1 MSKRTLPGREL
12 LYTGTLMDKLPFS
25 RLPTNLSILR
35 RPFFI
40 TETGINT
47 TLDEATVIVKNELLE
62 IWRYAGYGDI
72 LYDRSHILR
81 KIKSLVNRF
90 KYLRTVPVSR
100 RSADFFVRKKQSFK
114 ELLSKIY
121 PLNRFPTA
129 TR

>member
-1 MSKRTLPGREL
+1 
-12 LYTGTLMDKLPFS
+12 MDKLPFS
-25 RLPTNLSILR
+25 RFPTNLSILR
-35 RPFFI
+35 RLFFI

-47 TLDEATVIVKNELLE
+47 TLDEATVVVKNELLE

-90 KYLRTVPVSR
+90 KCLRTVPVSR
-100 RSADFFVRKKQSFK
+100 LSADFFVRKNNP
-114 ELLSKIY
+114 SKTYSRSSLIY